1 MGKNKALIIA
11 VSVLITAL
19 IVGAATYFV
28 HVQRIAGLQQQVETL
43 ERTNAKLQSTNEE
56 LREQVAALQKQAA
69 NGPGEEGKDDVRGLV
84 ISRTPRPG
92 WQTYFPDAENTT
104 LLNEPVDRVRKL
116 LGEPPFLIRSIA
128 ANPEFNREIWIYMAG
143 EEDPTGLYLFF
154 KANRLVQ
161 SRLDEFNGLYNSGLL
176 EYPGFWLN

>member
-19 IVGAATYFV
+19 VVGAATYFV
-28 HVQRIAGLQQQVETL
+28 CVQLITGLQQQVETL
-43 ERTNAKLQSTNEE
+43 ERTNAKLQSANEE
-56 LREQVAALQKQAA
+56 LREQVAALQEQAA
-69 NGPGEEGKDDVRGLV
+69 NGPGEEEKDDVLGLV

-92 WQTYFPDAENTT
+92 WQTYFPDAETTT
-104 LLNEPVDRVRKL
+104 LLNEPVDRVRNL

-128 ANPEFNREIWIYMAG
+128 ANPEFNREIWVYMAG
-143 EEDPTGLYLFF
+143 EESPTGLYLFF

-161 SRLDEFNGLYNSGLL
+161 SRLDEFNGLNSGLL
-176 EYPGFWLN
+176 DYPGFW